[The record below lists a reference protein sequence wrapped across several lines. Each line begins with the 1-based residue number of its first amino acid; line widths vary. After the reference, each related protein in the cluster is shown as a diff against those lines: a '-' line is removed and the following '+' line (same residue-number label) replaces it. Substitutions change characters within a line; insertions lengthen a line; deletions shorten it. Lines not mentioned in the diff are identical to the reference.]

1 MLSVVA
7 TAALPWTEEAGALL
21 TRTKAQLE
29 GMRMVAVVEAVAAI
43 KVEASTTGLG
53 EKPVLAAEL
62 APAPAPALVGVEMH
76 RRRRR
81 RRPNQG
87 TPKGGIGMPRLHRLH
102 RSQS

>member
-29 GMRMVAVVEAVAAI
+29 GMRMVAVVEAI
-43 KVEASTTGLG
+43 KVEATSLS

-62 APAPAPALVGVEMH
+62 AAAPPPALVGVEMH
-76 RRRRR
+76 RRRRH